1 MGVIRSCMK
10 KTIFINTLLILG
22 YYLVLQLLIWVS
34 MVLR

>member
-1 MGVIRSCMK
+1 MK